1 MVLPPEKQL
10 LNDAFK
16 SITFPNITFIIFDG
30 KKAIICSL
38 TNRENLLEFISC
50 LILAKTNKQT
60 TTKKK
65 KVPQV

>member
-65 KVPQV
+65 TVPQV

>member
-50 LILAKTNKQT
+50 LILAKNKQT
-60 TTKKK
+60 NKKHK
-65 KVPQV
+65 KTVPQV

>member
-60 TTKKK
+60 TTTKKT
-65 KVPQV
+65 VPQV